1 MPELS
6 LLVGLV
12 ILLILLVG
20 YFMYRMQN
28 KQKAS
33 SFYDR
38 RFEQGEKKRI
48 QISPYEKDPRDLTY
62 DGSSSKYFPE
72 ANKHPSVSDQIL
84 EDWAK
89 ENFEFNL
96 DSNKPELVDG
106 AKNMHSLPGDS
117 GFDYSGFVEDTVI
130 DGKTKNSHREYA
142 NMSKTFSGVARN
154 VDTEF
159 DLASNI
165 KWVGLRRPEP
175 VPDYKLMP
183 FKLDTDGNDLLKYNT
198 KKGFF

>member
-28 KQKAS
+28 KQSAS

-38 RFEQGEKKRI
+38 RFEQGEKKRL

-72 ANKHPSVSDQIL
+72 ANKHPSVTDQML
-84 EDWAK
+84 EDWSQ

-106 AKNMHSLPGDS
+106 AKNMNSSPNDS
-117 GFDYSGFVEDTVI
+117 KFDYNEFVEDSSI
-130 DGKTKNSHREYA
+130 DAKVKKSHKEYA
-142 NMSKTFSGVARN
+142 GMSKTFSGVARN

-175 VPDYKLMP
+175 VPHYGNMP
-183 FKLDTDGNDLLKYNT
+183 FKLDTDGDDLRKYYT